1 MEATLKDQLLLAL
14 RESCD
19 EYLEYSINLD
29 SFMSTLEVYFDIC
42 NTRPFQND
50 SERKLAFDNTIKEYL
65 DDNILADSPIL
76 LETFDFLSKHDRIAI
91 KNNQPFLYLFDMFLD
106 NLVQHSLLIEKYNND
121 KKELD
126 TINKTIA
133 LSTSHSPSKMVSPIN
148 KLTKQNILNK
158 DNISSKVLSTIRD
171 DFINNKYLTNF
182 YLTGFSVF
190 QPNDFIGFDK
200 EPINALYNSKKFFNS
215 AVPIEIK
222 DILHSIQTY
231 FIVLY
236 MSTSIFTKMLKI
248 DKPMSL
254 EQLGLHLHVIMEHIF
269 ETKKSIIVDNI
280 NKKEFQIRT
289 YYEDYPLLEVVRKG
303 KKRINPIYQMQDYHN
318 ILEKIKGKLPENHPF
333 NKFLPL
339 LKSLS

>member
-14 RESCD
+14 REACD

-50 SERKLAFDNTIKEYL
+50 VERKLAFDNTIKEYFDQDML
-65 DDNILADSPIL
+65 TDSPIL
-76 LETFDFLSKHDRIAI
+76 LETFDFLSKHDRII
-91 KNNQPFLYLFDMFLD
+91 IRNNQPFLYLLDIFFVSLVSHYILFDQYKR
-106 NLVQHSLLIEKYNND
+106 N
-121 KKELD
+121 KKQID
-126 TINKTIA
+126 TIDKTIA

-148 KLTKQNILNK
+148 KLTKQNILTK
-158 DNISSKVLSTIRD
+158 DNISCKVLSSIRE
-171 DFINNKYLTNF
+171 DFIKDKYLTNF
-182 YLTGFSVF
+182 YLTSFSAF
-190 QPNDFIGFDK
+190 QPSDFIGFDK

-231 FIVLY
+231 FIVFYL
-236 MSTSIFTKMLKI
+236 STSNFTKMLKI
-248 DKPMSL
+248 EKPISL
-254 EQLGLHLHVIMEHIF
+254 EQLGLHLNVIMEHVF

-280 NKKEFQIRT
+280 YKKEFQIRT

-303 KKRINPIYQMQDYHN
+303 KKRTNPIYQKSDFSN

-333 NKFLPL
+333 IKIIPQLQFL
-339 LKSLS
+339 S